1 MGAEWT
7 VELVDSGSSLS
18 VASTQ
23 FTVLQS
29 LTLNV
34 TSGPSGTIVSIVATG
49 LQSGTPTIGDNLA
62 ATFNGTTVTLNS
74 AMSSGW
80 GDFNATFTVP
90 LSALGNWTLRITDD
104 TGDDITATFQVTGYT
119 ITVNQ
124 NSHGTISP
132 ATQEYTKDTNQTYT
146 ITPDL
151 GYHIVDVVVDSVSKG
166 AVSSWQFNNVTE
178 NHSITATYALDEYT
192 ITILTSGNGSVV
204 KTPSHL
210 TYHYGDLVELTATP
224 DAGYSFSAWTGDT
237 TGTNTTITVTM
248 NGNKTVTATFT
259 QNKYTIT
266 LNYDGQGHINCN
278 ATEPYTYN
286 QAVNL
291 TAIADQGWTFAGWS
305 NDASGSNNPY
315 TLVMDSNKTVTAT
328 FVHNTYY
335 ITINT
340 IGQGSVNRNV
350 TGPYEYSQD
359 VNLTAVAAAGWCFS
373 GWSGDASGNDN
384 PYIVSIDSN
393 ITITATFTQDS
404 YLLTVITVGQGSV
417 AAGNVTYLSGTNV
430 TLEALSTAGWC
441 FSDWTGD
448 ITGTANL
455 ASVVMDRNMTVTA
468 TFKRNTYILTVITIG
483 NGVVRPANESFK
495 YGEKVDVG
503 AKNDDGWSFSG
514 WSGNASGANPKLRLT
529 MTGNLTITATFT
541 ENVYTLTLLTVGN
554 GDVLPGNMTA
564 YSYNDSVRFSRRS
577 TLKAGHSQTGQAT

>member
-1 MGAEWT
+1 MWIPEHP
-7 VELVDSGSSLS
+7 S

-29 LTLNV
+29 LTLSV

-62 ATFNGTTVTLNS
+62 ATFNATTVTLNS
-74 AMSSGW
+74 ALSSGW

-90 LSALGNWTLRITDD
+90 FSALGNWTLRITDD

-237 TGTNTTITVTM
+237 TGTNATISITM
-248 NGNKTVTATFT
+248 N
-259 QNKYTIT
+259 
-266 LNYDGQGHINCN
+266 
-278 ATEPYTYN
+278 
-286 QAVNL
+286 
-291 TAIADQGWTFAGWS
+291 
-305 NDASGSNNPY
+305 
-315 TLVMDSNKTVTAT
+315 SNK
-328 FVHNTYY
+328 
-335 ITINT
+335 
-340 IGQGSVNRNV
+340 
-350 TGPYEYSQD
+350 
-359 VNLTAVAAAGWCFS
+359 
-373 GWSGDASGNDN
+373 
-384 PYIVSIDSN
+384 VSLQPS
-393 ITITATFTQDS
+393 
-404 YLLTVITVGQGSV
+404 
-417 AAGNVTYLSGTNV
+417 
-430 TLEALSTAGWC
+430 
-441 FSDWTGD
+441 
-448 ITGTANL
+448 
-455 ASVVMDRNMTVTA
+455 
-468 TFKRNTYILTVITIG
+468 
-483 NGVVRPANESFK
+483 
-495 YGEKVDVG
+495 
-503 AKNDDGWSFSG
+503 
-514 WSGNASGANPKLRLT
+514 PKTTTRSPLT
-529 MTGNLTITATFT
+529 MMDKDTLTSTQPDHTHTGN
-541 ENVYTLTLLTVGN
+541 
-554 GDVLPGNMTA
+554 
-564 YSYNDSVRFSRRS
+564 
-577 TLKAGHSQTGQAT
+577 Q